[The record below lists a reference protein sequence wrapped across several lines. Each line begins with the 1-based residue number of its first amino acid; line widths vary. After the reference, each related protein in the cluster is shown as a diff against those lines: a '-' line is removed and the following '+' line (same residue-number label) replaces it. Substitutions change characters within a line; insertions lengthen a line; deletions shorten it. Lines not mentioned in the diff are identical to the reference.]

1 MPPPLRYTPGAAA
14 EDRALLGSNPS
25 AAAAQG
31 QVATWLLYYVAVSP
45 VSCLW
50 PKAENPRGL
59 GTASPERPQVNRRA
73 VGPSVRDNATAL
85 PARPPEVPSGTA
97 ASPSP
102 APARAPLA
110 PRHRPDP
117 HMDPATPAPFAQQR
131 QVRDVIIVLEERLLP
146 AVPMLRH
153 MVSHPRNHNSRQ
165 SRHVA
170 RIPPSILTVNQHSDS
185 FVWCPRTSG
194 TSGLAGARKP
204 DQQHTILSAD
214 PRHDIST
221 GSDQRDRRNWPGVCP
236 VAA

>member
-1 MPPPLRYTPGAAA
+1 
-14 EDRALLGSNPS
+14 
-25 AAAAQG
+25 
-31 QVATWLLYYVAVSP
+31 VATWLLYYVAVSP

-59 GTASPERPQVNRRA
+59 GTASPERPQVNRRP
-73 VGPSVRDNATAL
+73 VGPSVRDNATVL
-85 PARPPEVPSGTA
+85 PARPPEVPSDTA

-102 APARAPLA
+102 APAGAPLA

-146 AVPMLRH
+146 AVPTLRH

-185 FVWCPRTSG
+185 FVWCPRTYQERGNLINSIRSCQPILVTTSRPGRTSESAG
-194 TSGLAGARKP
+194 TG
-204 DQQHTILSAD
+204 
-214 PRHDIST
+214 
-221 GSDQRDRRNWPGVCP
+221 PGCVP
-236 VAA
+236 WRPETLV